1 MRISIVLGPFHPLP
15 PAGFGA
21 VEKVW
26 TDLAR
31 EFAARGHATC
41 VLGRSTDAGRAPA
54 SGAVRV
60 VSMRGFDA
68 TGHLALDLAKDL
80 LYAALVAS
88 RVPPSDIIVTNS
100 FWSPVAL
107 GLLRGRKGRV
117 VVHVARFPKGQM
129 WLYRGADL
137 LQAVSSTVARA
148 IVEQQPG
155 LAAKVRVLG
164 NPVDLATFTPRSDE
178 PVRGAAREILYVGRV
193 HPEKGLR
200 LLVQAF
206 RRVAERAPETRL
218 RIIGPIEERRGGGGD
233 TYLRTLKADASGLN
247 VSFEGAVAAE
257 EALAALYRRSDC
269 FCYPSLA
276 ERGEASPRAV
286 LEAMASGAACV
297 VSALSCFLD
306 FVKPGENAIVF
317 DHRSPSAIEGL
328 AQAIASV
335 LDDASRA
342 RRLGERARLTA
353 ERYSL
358 GRVADEYLRMF
369 EAVLHSPSR
378 P

>member
-1 MRISIVLGPFHPLP
+1 MRISIILGPFHPLP

-26 TDLAR
+26 AQLAR
-31 EFAARGHATC
+31 AFAARGHAIC
-41 VLGRSTDAGRAPA
+41 VLGRSTDDGQALARDG
-54 SGAVRV
+54 VRV
-60 VSMRGFDA
+60 LPMRGFDA
-68 TGHLALDLAKDL
+68 TGHLPFDLAKDL
-80 LYAALVAS
+80 LYATLAAW
-88 RVPPSDIIVTNS
+88 RVPRSDIIVTNS

-129 WLYRGADL
+129 WLYRGADV

-148 IVEQQPG
+148 IAEQQPG
-155 LAAKVRVLG
+155 LAVKVRMLG
-164 NPVDLATFTPRSDE
+164 NPVDLATFTPRPDE
-178 PVRGAAREILYVGRV
+178 RASGAAREILYVGRV

-206 RRVAERAPETRL
+206 RRVAERAPDIRL
-218 RIIGPIEERRGGGGD
+218 RIVGPVEERHGGGGD
-233 TYLRTLKADASGLN
+233 TYLSELRSDAAGLN

-257 EALAALYRRSDC
+257 GALAELYRRCDC

-297 VSALSCFLD
+297 VSSLSCFLD
-306 FVKPGENAIVF
+306 FVQPGENALVF
-317 DHRSPSAIEGL
+317 EHRAADAAERLAVAIR
-328 AQAIASV
+328 SV
-335 LDDASRA
+335 LDDAAQA
-342 RRLGERARLTA
+342 RRLGRAARSTA
-353 ERYSL
+353 LGYSID
-358 GRVADEYLRMF
+358 RVAEDYLRLF
-369 EAVLHSPSR
+369 QATLAAP
-378 P
+378 